1 MTEDERAI
9 RDLVETWFVSSR
21 RGDLATVL
29 DLIADDAIFM
39 VAGKP
44 PFDKAAFAAASR
56 DANAATGNGPKVDGR
71 YRIDEL
77 RVMGD
82 WAYLRNFLEIDVT
95 PPGGGRHRAPLR
107 PHADDLPQAGWPPA
121 AHARRESRDARALS
135 AAA

>member
-56 DANAATGNGPKVDGR
+56 DANAAAGNGPKVDGR

-95 PPGGGRHRAPLR
+95 PPGGDTVRGSGHTLTIFRKLDGRWQLT
-107 PHADDLPQAGWPPA
+107 
-121 AHARRESRDARALS
+121 RDANLVTLAH
-135 AAA
+135 

>member
-9 RDLVETWFVSSR
+9 RELVVTWFVSSR

-56 DANAATGNGPKVDGR
+56 DANAAAGNGPKVDGR

-82 WAYLRNFLEIDVT
+82 WAYLRNFIEIDVT
-95 PPGGGRHRAPLR
+95 PPGGDTVRRSGHTLTIFRKSDGRWQLT
-107 PHADDLPQAGWPPA
+107 
-121 AHARRESRDARALS
+121 RDANLVTPAH
-135 AAA
+135 

>member
-39 VAGKP
+39 VAGQP
-44 PFDKAAFAAASR
+44 PFDRAAFAAASR
-56 DANAATGNGPKVDGR
+56 DANAAAGNAPKVDGR

-95 PPGGGRHRAPLR
+95 PPGGDTLRRSGHTLTIFRKLDGRWQLA
-107 PHADDLPQAGWPPA
+107 
-121 AHARRESRDARALS
+121 RDANLVTLAH
-135 AAA
+135 

>member
-1 MTEDERAI
+1 MTEDEHAI
-9 RDLVETWFVSSR
+9 RTLVETWFVSSR

-39 VAGKP
+39 VAGQP

-56 DANAATGNGPKVDGR
+56 GAHAAAFDGR

-82 WAYLRNFLEIDVT
+82 WAYLRNFIEIDAT
-95 PPGGGRHRAPLR
+95 PPGGDTVRRSGHTLTIFRKRDGRWQLV
-107 PHADDLPQAGWPPA
+107 
-121 AHARRESRDARALS
+121 RDANLVTLAQ
-135 AAA
+135 

>member
-9 RDLVETWFVSSR
+9 RELVETWFVSSR

-56 DANAATGNGPKVDGR
+56 DGAAPKVDGR

-77 RVMGD
+77 RVAGD
-82 WAYLRNFLEIDVT
+82 WAYMRNFIEIDVT
-95 PPGGGRHRAPLR
+95 PPDGDTLRRSGHTLTIFRKTDGRWRLT
-107 PHADDLPQAGWPPA
+107 
-121 AHARRESRDARALS
+121 RDANLVTPVQ
-135 AAA
+135 

>member
-9 RDLVETWFVSSR
+9 RELVDNWFVSSR

-56 DANAATGNGPKVDGR
+56 DANASGGHAPKIDGR

-77 RVMGD
+77 RVLGD
-82 WAYLRNFLEIDVT
+82 WAYMRYFIAIEAT
-95 PPGGGRHRAPLR
+95 PPGGETIRRSGHTLTIFRKADGRWQLV
-107 PHADDLPQAGWPPA
+107 
-121 AHARRESRDARALS
+121 RDANLVTLAP
-135 AAA
+135 

>member
-1 MTEDERAI
+1 MSEDERAI
-9 RDLVETWFVSSR
+9 RELVETWFVSSQ

-56 DANAATGNGPKVDGR
+56 DANAAAGNAPKVDGR

-77 RVMGD
+77 RVTGD

-95 PPGGGRHRAPLR
+95 PPGGDTVHRSGHTLTILRKAGGRWQLV
-107 PHADDLPQAGWPPA
+107 
-121 AHARRESRDARALS
+121 RDANLVTRAQ
-135 AAA
+135 

>member
-9 RDLVETWFVSSR
+9 RELVDNWFVSSR

-56 DANAATGNGPKVDGR
+56 EANAGAEHAPKVDGR

-77 RVMGD
+77 RVIGD
-82 WAYLRNFLEIDVT
+82 WAYMRNFLEIDAT
-95 PPGGGRHRAPLR
+95 PPGGETIRRSGHTLTIFRKADGRWQLV
-107 PHADDLPQAGWPPA
+107 
-121 AHARRESRDARALS
+121 RDANLVTLAH
-135 AAA
+135 

>member
-39 VAGKP
+39 VAGQP

-56 DANAATGNGPKVDGR
+56 DANAAAGNGPKVDGR

-82 WAYLRNFLEIDVT
+82 WAYMRNFIEIEAT
-95 PPGGGRHRAPLR
+95 PPAGETVRRAGHTLTIFRKSDGRWQLV
-107 PHADDLPQAGWPPA
+107 
-121 AHARRESRDARALS
+121 RDANLVMLVH
-135 AAA
+135 

>member
-1 MTEDERAI
+1 MIEDERAI

-56 DANAATGNGPKVDGR
+56 DANAAAGNRPKVDGR

-82 WAYLRNFLEIDVT
+82 WAYMRNFIEIDVT
-95 PPGGGRHRAPLR
+95 PPGGDAVRRSGHTLTIFRKSDGRWQLA
-107 PHADDLPQAGWPPA
+107 
-121 AHARRESRDARALS
+121 RDANLVMLAH
-135 AAA
+135 

>member
-9 RDLVETWFVSSR
+9 RELVETWFVSSR

-56 DANAATGNGPKVDGR
+56 DANAAAGNGPKVDGR

-82 WAYLRNFLEIDVT
+82 WAYLRNFIEIDVT
-95 PPGGGRHRAPLR
+95 PPGGDTVRRSGHTLTIFRKSDGRWQLT
-107 PHADDLPQAGWPPA
+107 
-121 AHARRESRDARALS
+121 RDANLVTPAQ
-135 AAA
+135 

>member
-9 RDLVETWFVSSR
+9 RELVETWFVSSR
-21 RGDLATVL
+21 RRDLATVL

-56 DANAATGNGPKVDGR
+56 DANAAAGNGPKVDGR

-82 WAYLRNFLEIDVT
+82 WAYLRNFIEIDVT
-95 PPGGGRHRAPLR
+95 PPGGDTVRRSGHTLTIFRKSDGRWQLT
-107 PHADDLPQAGWPPA
+107 
-121 AHARRESRDARALS
+121 RDANLVTPAH
-135 AAA
+135 